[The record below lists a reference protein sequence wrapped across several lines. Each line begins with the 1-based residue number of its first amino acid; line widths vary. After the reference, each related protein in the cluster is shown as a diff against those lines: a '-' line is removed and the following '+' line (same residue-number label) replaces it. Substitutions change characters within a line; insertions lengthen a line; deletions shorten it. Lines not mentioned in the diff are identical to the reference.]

1 MTILAFGTFDRLH
14 EGHRV
19 FLERVA
25 LLGDRLVVAV
35 ARDEHVQQLKSKI
48 SVQDEETRRKNVEDL
63 ACVDEAI
70 LSDEQLG
77 SYEIL
82 DRIQPDIIA
91 VGYDQTAL
99 QLDLTRHLLEQ
110 DRLIPIERIAYKEA
124 HVALGVVSRRST
136 SQTTSNEQFLIM
148 QRKDKNPMW
157 DKKWEFPGGKI
168 DAGEAPIDAVVREIE
183 EETGFRTINAQL
195 LGNHI
200 HDWQMSDYVMRV
212 HLHLFRCSVGE
223 GDVQHEDR
231 SAYTSAWVT
240 PSEALHYDLLEA
252 NADLIRKFLLQ

>member
-1 MTILAFGTFDRLH
+1 MTVLAFGTFDRLH

-19 FLERVA
+19 FLERAA

-35 ARDEHVQQLKSKI
+35 ARDEHVQMLKSKI
-48 SVQDEETRRKNVEDL
+48 PIQNEETRRAHVADL
-63 ACVDEAI
+63 QCVDEAI

-82 DRIQPDIIA
+82 DRVQPTIIA

-99 QLDLTRHLLEQ
+99 QTDLIRHLLEQ
-110 DRLIPIERIAYKEA
+110 DRLIPIERVAHKEA

-136 SQTTSNEQFLIM
+136 SQTTGDDQFLIM

-168 DAGEAPIDAVVREIE
+168 DAGEEPIDAVVREIE
-183 EETGFRTINAQL
+183 EETGFRTAEAQF
-195 LGNHI
+195 LGNHT
-200 HDWQMSDYVMRV
+200 HDWQMSDYIMRV
-212 HLHLFRCSVGE
+212 HLYLFRCPVGE

-240 PSEALHYDLLEA
+240 PSEALNYDLLEA
-252 NADLIRKFLLQ
+252 NADLIRKFLLH